1 MGGNHMSI
9 KVETDLGSVNITKD
23 VIANIAGSSAIEC
36 YGLVGMATRS
46 TTSGIVNL
54 LKKENLSKGVK
65 IEETDEGLL
74 IDLFVIV
81 QFGTKIS
88 VVAENI
94 IEQVRYNVENQTGL
108 KVKKVNVNI
117 EGMKVQD

>member
-1 MGGNHMSI
+1 MSI
-9 KVETDLGSVNITKD
+9 NVENNLDTINISKD

-46 TTSGIVNL
+46 KTSGIVNL

-65 IEETDEGLL
+65 IEETDEGL
-74 IDLFVIV
+74 IVDLFVIV

-94 IEQVRYNVENQTGL
+94 IGKVKYNVENQTGI

-117 EGMKVQD
+117 EGMKVQE

>member
-1 MGGNHMSI
+1 MSI
-9 KVETDLGSVNITKD
+9 KVENDLGSIHITKD

-46 TTSGIVNL
+46 ATSGIVNL

-65 IEETDEGLL
+65 IEETEEGLV
-74 IDLFVIV
+74 IDLYVIV

-94 IEQVRYNVENQTGL
+94 IDKVKYNVENQTGL
-108 KVKKVNVNI
+108 KVKKVNINI
-117 EGMKVQD
+117 EGMKVQE